1 MSAVYNPEADVI
13 AEIERLEL
21 EARQIRRSI
30 EHVHGQEDRRVLNRQ
45 LQELKDVIEFLRQRL
60 P

>member
-21 EARQIRRSI
+21 DARRIRRSI
-30 EHVHGQEDRRVLNRQ
+30 EHVIGPEDRRVLNRL
-45 LQELKDVIEFLRQRL
+45 LQELKDRIAFLRQRL

>member
-1 MSAVYNPEADVI
+1 MSAVYNPEAEVI

-21 EARQIRRSI
+21 DARRIRQTI
-30 EHVHGQEDRRVLNRQ
+30 EHVSGPEDRRVLNRQ
-45 LQELKDVIEFLRQRL
+45 LQELKDRMEFLRKRL

>member
-21 EARQIRRSI
+21 DARRIRRSI
-30 EHVHGQEDRRVLNRQ
+30 EYVIGPEDRRVLNRL
-45 LQELKDVIEFLRQRL
+45 LQELKDRIAFLRQRI

>member
-13 AEIERLEL
+13 AEIERLEMD
-21 EARQIRRSI
+21 ARQTRKRLK
-30 EHVHGQEDRRVLNRQ
+30 HVRQDADRRVLDKQ
-45 LQELKDVIEFLRQRL
+45 LKDIKELIRILRLRL

>member
-13 AEIERLEL
+13 AEIERIEL
-21 EARQIRRSI
+21 TARDLRRKV
-30 EHVHGQEDRRVLNRQ
+30 EHAKNQEDRRVLNRQ
-45 LQELKDVIEFLRQRL
+45 LQELKDQIEFLRQRV